1 MIQIAKTC
9 FHLASLLRD
18 RILFFSFRYL
28 SSICIVVQYEANKME
43 MLQVQLNEVWLN
55 AVYQYYPSWFEK
67 KQSLSKFI

>member
-43 MLQVQLNEVWLN
+43 MLQVQLNEV
-55 AVYQYYPSWFEK
+55 
-67 KQSLSKFI
+67 